1 MHFYTDNPIVKDK
14 DYLIAFPDC
23 FNEKIH
29 NGLFSSDVYFFVTT
43 DGEPLVARKN
53 QLIGCLN
60 KSFYRKGGRGNLDV
74 NDNSFFIDGSI
85 IIDKKQTFYLNG
97 R

>member
-60 KSFYRKGGRGNLDV
+60 ESFYRKEGEGIL
-74 NDNSFFIDGSI
+74 
-85 IIDKKQTFYLNG
+85 T
-97 R
+97 